1 MAESGSAPYSGPLS
15 PEEKAEC
22 DRELAEMRRKFF
34 EDLDK
39 DLDDYIRECTE
50 WDFERDFELRTIG
63 GMSPAMAKR
72 LRGRVPKHAS

>member
-1 MAESGSAPYSGPLS
+1 MSESGSAPYPGPLS

-34 EDLDK
+34 EDFDK
-39 DLDDYIRECTE
+39 DLDAYVNECTE

-72 LRGRVPKHAS
+72 LRGRVPKPSS

>member
-1 MAESGSAPYSGPLS
+1 
-15 PEEKAEC
+15 
-22 DRELAEMRRKFF
+22 MRRKFF

-63 GMSPAMAKR
+63 GMSPAIAKR